1 MAKETKNQNK
11 QSSSN
16 DEDTPIYLY
25 IPNLMG
31 YVRFIAIVAS
41 WKFALTD
48 P

>member
-1 MAKETKNQNK
+1 MAKDSDKKSQ

-16 DEDTPIYLY
+16 DEGLPIYLY

-31 YVRFIAIVAS
+31 YVRFIAIAAS